1 MAAKIRNL
9 IITMMVFTM
18 TFSMIGCSGDETD
31 TGAATETGTE
41 TVSEVLTD
49 NSSDGLETQNEET
62 PGASAKATSNISNE
76 ATTQGKE
83 ALATITLTWDISYVT
98 ITDHD
103 PENPGEPDG
112 DADLVVCGA
121 GDDLEIGKLKE
132 EYNGDKLLYDAL
144 LSVDGNTKKFTCNI
158 YSWDCG
164 DMDFEAEPCAPT
176 NFFPDVDLVITQ
188 QGKPDIHKTG
198 AELMIYSYTGIHF
211 YGLCSVRDGEVV
223 DWVIPEW
230 LTEGMENVER

>member
-41 TVSEVLTD
+41 TVSEGLTD
-49 NSSDGLETQNEET
+49 DSSDGLETQNEET
-62 PGASAKATSNISNE
+62 PDASAKATSNISNE

-83 ALATITLTWDISYVT
+83 ALATITLTWDISDVT
-98 ITDHD
+98 ITEHD

-112 DADLVVCGA
+112 VADLNIFSGT
-121 GDDLEIGKLKE
+121 DLQEGKLAEK
-132 EYNGDKLLYDAL
+132 YDGDKLLYDEL
-144 LSVDGNTKKFTCNI
+144 LSVEGNTKKYTCNI

-188 QGKPDIHKTG
+188 QGKPDKHATS
-198 AELMIYSYTGIHF
+198 EDLMIYSYTGIHF